1 MSYLTLPRSIYH
13 GVNII
18 FLRYIKD
25 NMFSTKFSLTI
36 FGGELIEY
44 ILLVSGTQEISS
56 NGQGRR
62 GNFEKVGPTYQ

>member
-18 FLRYIKD
+18 FYVTLKITRFQQNFHKQ
-25 NMFSTKFSLTI
+25 F

-56 NGQGRR
+56 NRQGRR